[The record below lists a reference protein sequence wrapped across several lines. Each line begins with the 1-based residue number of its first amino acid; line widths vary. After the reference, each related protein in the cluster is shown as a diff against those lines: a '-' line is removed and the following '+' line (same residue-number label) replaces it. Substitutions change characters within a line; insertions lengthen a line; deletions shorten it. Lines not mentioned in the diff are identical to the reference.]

1 MKPEK
6 WVQNLKQRMGSPPLK
21 LNTSD
26 ETIDS
31 LIEQSIDMIT
41 PYLRVAD
48 HMEASGPQVDMSE
61 QKPLVIMN
69 VYPTTGM
76 LPATAFGHVDTFS
89 LINYAAFSGMRE
101 SLQQITARNI
111 YRSELQ
117 ALIPEDYKLIDNTLY
132 LSGYV
137 GPVTI
142 EYIGV
147 KTVEKMPE
155 SYQNWLFRYSL
166 ALLRETEG
174 EIRSKVKIEGSPVEL
189 NGEALKQQG
198 EREREA
204 LEGMLGKEISAFIIT
219 R

>member
-1 MKPEK
+1 MKPETWAK
-6 WVQNLKQRMGSPPLK
+6 ELKNMMGSPPLK
-21 LNTSD
+21 LSTPD

-31 LIEQSIDMIT
+31 LINRAIDMIT
-41 PYLRVAD
+41 PYMREPDYL
-48 HMEASGPQVDMSE
+48 EEQGPVVDMTE
-61 QKPLVIMN
+61 INPMVILK

-101 SLQQITARNI
+101 NLQQIATRNV

-117 ALIPEDYKLIDNTLY
+117 ALIPEDYKLIDGKLY

-142 EYIGV
+142 AYIGP
-147 KTVEKMPE
+147 KTIEKMPQ
-155 SYQNWLFRYSL
+155 SYQNWLFNYSL

-189 NGEALKQQG
+189 NGEALKEKG
-198 EREREA
+198 EREREK
-204 LEGMLGKEISAFIIT
+204 LEGMLGREISAFIIT